1 MDWDKLRTFHIVAE
15 AGSFTHAGNALDL
28 SQSAVSR
35 QISALEESL
44 DTKLFHRH
52 ARGLVL
58 TEAGELLSSTASE
71 IFGKLSMV
79 QARLLD
85 DKSQPSGTLRITSP
99 GFLGST
105 WLVPRLSELHAKYP
119 ELQLSLLFDD
129 RIYNLNM
136 READAAIR
144 LYKPDQPDLLYS
156 KIGEINFHIF
166 GSKNYFKKNGVP
178 ETAADLKDHILL
190 GYPDG
195 TPAPFEDPNWLFRQA
210 DTTLTNNAKLIKINS
225 IYGIYEAVRND
236 AGLAVLPDY
245 LAATDSNIESC
256 LTEIERPSVDMY
268 FVYSEERQTSN
279 RIKLLKQFLTDTV
292 KDSKF

>member
-58 TEAGELLSSTASE
+58 TEAGELLSNTASE

-85 DKSQPSGTLRITSP
+85 NKSQPSGTLRITAP

-166 GSKNYFKKNGVP
+166 GSKNYFKKHGTP
-178 ETAADLKDHILL
+178 KTAADLKDHILL

-210 DTTLTNNAKLIKINS
+210 DTTLNNNAKLIKINS

-245 LAATDSNIESC
+245 LAAADSNIQPC
-256 LTEIERPSVDMY
+256 LANIERPSVDMY
-268 FVYSEERQTSN
+268 FVYSEERKSSN
-279 RIKLLKQFLTDTV
+279 RIKLLHEFLDETF
-292 KDSKF
+292 KNSKF